1 MISLILFN
9 LLIINN
15 STQRICPKIKTVDN
29 LNITEY
35 IRKPW
40 YILAQQETSYLPLN
54 SNYCVYAN
62 YSRTNKTVPFFD
74 GTVLSVYNYANL
86 NEVNGE
92 NLNSNNT
99 TLCARIKNNSELS
112 KLSVAPC
119 FLPNLFAGD
128 YWIIYVGPNSSN
140 YEYAIVIGGQ
150 PNVIYQDGCTTRTNT
165 INNSGLWL
173 LSRNPL
179 ANNTVIDSLKLKL
192 KKMNISTKLLN
203 SVNQSNC
210 KYKK

>member
-1 MISLILFN
+1 MNTLFIFNILLSSYYTSN
-9 LLIINN
+9 
-15 STQRICPKIKTVDN
+15 QCQQIKTFDN

-62 YSRTNKTVPFFD
+62 YSRTNKRVPFFN
-74 GTVLSVYNYANL
+74 GNVLSVYNYANL
-86 NEVNGE
+86 NKVNGE
-92 NLNSNNT
+92 ILNSNNT

-128 YWIIYVGPNSSN
+128 YWIIDVGPNSSH

-150 PNVIYQDGCTTRTNT
+150 PNVKYSDGCTTKTDS

-173 LSRNPL
+173 LSRIPL
-179 ANNTVIDSLKLKL
+179 VNKEYLDSM
-192 KKMNISTKLLN
+192 KKTLINMNISIQLLN
-203 SVNQSNC
+203 NVNQSNC

>member
-15 STQRICPKIKTVDN
+15 YSQNICQKIKTVDN
-29 LNITEY
+29 LNLTEY
-35 IRKPW
+35 IREPW
-40 YILAQQETSYLPLN
+40 YIIEQQETSYLPLN

-62 YSRTNKTVPFFD
+62 YSRTNTRVPFFD
-74 GTVLSVYNYANL
+74 GIVISVYNYANL
-86 NEVNGE
+86 DNVNGI

-128 YWIIYVGPNSSN
+128 YWIIDVGPNSSH
-140 YEYAIVIGGQ
+140 YEYAIVVGGQ
-150 PNVIYQDGCTTRTNT
+150 PNVKYEDGCTTRTNT

-179 ANNTVIDSLKLKL
+179 VNDTFVDNM
-192 KKMNISTKLLN
+192 KKTLRNMNISTKLLN